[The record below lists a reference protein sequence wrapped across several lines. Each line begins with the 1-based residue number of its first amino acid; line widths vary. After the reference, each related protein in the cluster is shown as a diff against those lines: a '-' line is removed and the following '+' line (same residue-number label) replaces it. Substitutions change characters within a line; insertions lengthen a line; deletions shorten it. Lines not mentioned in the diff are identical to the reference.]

1 MEKHDHSDIIDR
13 VSASMPEA
21 VLLDDLADF
30 FSIWGNPTRLRI
42 LYALSVSSMCVCA
55 ISELFSL
62 EQSAVSHQLSILR
75 KANLI
80 KGERSGKTIFYSL
93 ADDHVKTII
102 STGYEHLTEKN

>member
-1 MEKHDHSDIIDR
+1 MEKHDHSEIIDR
-13 VSASMPEA
+13 VSASMPDA

-42 LYALSVSSMCVCA
+42 LYALSVSAMCVCA

-80 KGERSGKTIFYSL
+80 KRERRGKTVFYSL